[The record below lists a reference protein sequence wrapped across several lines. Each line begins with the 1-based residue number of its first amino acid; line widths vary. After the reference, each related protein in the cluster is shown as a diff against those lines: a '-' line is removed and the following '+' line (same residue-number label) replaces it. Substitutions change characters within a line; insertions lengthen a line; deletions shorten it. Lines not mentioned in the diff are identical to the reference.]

1 MKKIIENLTAKGA
14 ENLEEASFDNK
25 KVYSSLKVAISSA
38 GSAVKA
44 LKLIPPSK
52 WGKANKKE
60 SREIDDLIV
69 KLNQIKRDA
78 TNLAIGVGVTAG
90 R

>member
-1 MKKIIENLTAKGA
+1 MRDLLEKMKYVKGD
-14 ENLEEASFDNK
+14 NLEEASFDDK
-25 KVYSSLKVAISSA
+25 KVYSALKTVISGT

-44 LKLIPPSK
+44 LKAIPTSK
-52 WGKANKKE
+52 WGKANKGE
-60 SREIDDLIV
+60 ASEIDDLMV

-78 TNLAIGVGVTAG
+78 TNLAVGMGVRAG